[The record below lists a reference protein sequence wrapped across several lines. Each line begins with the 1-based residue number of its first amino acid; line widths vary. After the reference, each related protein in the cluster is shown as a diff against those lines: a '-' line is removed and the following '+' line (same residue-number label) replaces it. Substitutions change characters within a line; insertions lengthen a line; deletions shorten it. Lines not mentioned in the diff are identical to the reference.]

1 MKPLKKIVLTLVC
14 ALTIIACKNEQG
26 KIDNE
31 IDKEQIENNE
41 VLSIENP
48 IQEEQKIVFQK
59 TLTLQNI
66 TFDISTTGEGSISEL
81 TIQPKGLEID
91 NQKIAV
97 ELDGQVVNAEIEDLN
112 SDGSPELLIY
122 TISAGSGS
130 YGNVIGYSVN
140 NGKSVSQIYFPEISE
155 NKEASSG
162 YMGHDEFAIIET
174 SLARRFPVYMDG
186 DTNTNPTGGTR
197 QIEYK
202 LKDGEGSRLFVIDKI
217 NEF

>member
-1 MKPLKKIVLTLVC
+1 MNQVKTIVLTLVGV
-14 ALTIIACKNEQG
+14 LTIIACKEEKG
-26 KIDNE
+26 KIN
-31 IDKEQIENNE
+31 KEQIENNE
-41 VLSIENP
+41 VLSIEKP

-66 TFDISTTGEGSISEL
+66 TFDIITTGEGSISEL

-91 NQKIAV
+91 NQEIAV

-112 SDGSPELLIY
+112 SDGFPEILIY
-122 TISAGSGS
+122 TTSAGSGS

-140 NGKSVSQIYFPEISE
+140 NGKSISQIYFPDIFE

-162 YMGHDEFAIIET
+162 YMGHDEFAVIET
-174 SLARRFPVYMDG
+174 TLARRFPVYKDG
-186 DTNTNPTGGTR
+186 DTNNNPTGGTR

-202 LKDGEGSRLFVIDKI
+202 LKDGEASRLFVIEKI
-217 NEF
+217 SEY

>member
-1 MKPLKKIVLTLVC
+1 MKQLKTILLTLVGV
-14 ALTIIACKNEQG
+14 LTVIACKNEQG
-26 KIDNE
+26 KIN
-31 IDKEQIENNE
+31 KEQIENN
-41 VLSIENP
+41 VASIIENST
-48 IQEEQKIVFQK
+48 QEKQKIIFQK

-66 TFDISTTGEGSISEL
+66 TFDIINTGEGSISEL

-91 NQKIAV
+91 NQKITI

-112 SDGSPELLIY
+112 LDGFPEVLLY

-140 NGKSVSQIYFPEISE
+140 NGKSISQIYFPDLFD

-174 SLARRFPVYMDG
+174 TLVRRFPVYKDG
-186 DTNTNPTGGTR
+186 DTNNNPTGGFR
-197 QIEYK
+197 QIGYK
-202 LKDGEGSRLFVIDKI
+202 LKDGEASRSFVIDKI
-217 NEF
+217 SEY